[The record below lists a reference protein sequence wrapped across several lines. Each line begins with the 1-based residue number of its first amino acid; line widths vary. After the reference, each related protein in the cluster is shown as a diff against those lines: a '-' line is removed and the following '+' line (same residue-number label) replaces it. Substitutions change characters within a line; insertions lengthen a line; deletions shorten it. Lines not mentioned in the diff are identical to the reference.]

1 MITLTPNNLYDRHF
15 PDRIRLPVPTLND
28 NEKLNMNT
36 AQDLKM
42 EISLIYQR
50 LRNLS
55 DKDCNAVLLHIK
67 DQQNKIVSEINA
79 KILKEKI

>member
-1 MITLTPNNLYDRHF
+1 MLTFITNPLYDRHF

-28 NEKLNMNT
+28 NERLTMNT
-36 AQDLKM
+36 VQDLKM

-50 LRNLS
+50 LRNLPS
-55 DKDCNAVLLHIK
+55 KDCNAVLVHIR

-79 KILKEKI
+79 QILKEKR

>member
-1 MITLTPNNLYDRHF
+1 MLTYITNPLYDRHF
-15 PDRIRLPVPTLND
+15 PDRIRIPVPTLND
-28 NEKLNMNT
+28 NERQNMNT

-55 DKDCNAVLLHIK
+55 DRDCNAVLVHIK
-67 DQQNKIVSEINA
+67 DQQNKIVAEINA
-79 KILKEKI
+79 KILKEKR